1 MEILL
6 LQSNFLERMQDTLA
20 EQSGMFI
27 ATLPRV
33 IGAILLIVIGRW
45 ISRLLARIVRKL
57 LEKVGVDKL
66 AAKLNEIDLI
76 HKSKLQLVPSK
87 LVSTIV
93 YYILFFIVI
102 LIATDVLGMQAISD
116 MMNNVLAYI
125 PSLVSAL
132 LVFFVGILLADF
144 LKRIVQTT
152 CNSLGIPAASLIANV
167 VFYFLFLNVAMIT
180 LSQARVQTA
189 FIEENLSIILGGVVL
204 AFAIGYGF
212 ASRPVLSNL
221 LAAYY
226 NKGKVSIGDRIVIE
240 GVEGDIIAM
249 DNSTIT
255 VQAGEIMTIVPLHK
269 LSTETYQLTKKEQP
283 EEEASD
289 NQ

>member
-6 LQSNFLERMQDTLA
+6 LQSSFLEKMKDTLA

-33 IGAILLIVIGRW
+33 IGAILLIIIGRW
-45 ISRLLARIVRKL
+45 ISRLMAKVVRKL
-57 LEKVGVDKL
+57 LEKMGVDKL

-76 HKSKLQLVPSK
+76 HKSNIELVPSK
-87 LVSTIV
+87 VVSAIV

-102 LIATDVLGMQAISD
+102 LIATDVLGMQAITD

-180 LSQARVQTA
+180 LSQARVQTS

-226 NKGKVSIGDRIVIE
+226 NKGKVSIGDYIVIE
-240 GVEGDIIAM
+240 GITGEIIAM
-249 DNSTIT
+249 DNSTFT
-255 VQAGEIMTIVPLHK
+255 VESGETMTVVPLHK
-269 LSTETYQLTKKEQP
+269 LSTEAYQLIKKKETPQQ
-283 EEEASD
+283 EATEK
-289 NQ
+289 

>member
-1 MEILL
+1 METLL
-6 LQSNFLERMQDTLA
+6 LQSSFLEQMQTTLA
-20 EQSGMFI
+20 EQSGIFI

-33 IGAILLIVIGRW
+33 IGAIALVIIGRW
-45 ISRLLARIVRKL
+45 ICRILARVTRKL
-57 LEKVGVDKL
+57 LKKIGVDRL
-66 AAKLNEIDLI
+66 AEKLNEIDLI
-76 HKSKLQLVPSK
+76 HKSKIDLVPSK
-87 LVSTIV
+87 VVSKIV

-102 LIATDVLGMQAISD
+102 LIATDVLGMQAITD
-116 MMNNVLAYI
+116 MMNNVLSYI
-125 PSLVSAL
+125 PSLISAV

-212 ASRPVLSNL
+212 ASRTVLANL
-221 LAAYY
+221 LTAYY
-226 NKGKVSIGDRIVIE
+226 NKGKVKVGDHIVIE
-240 GVEGDIIAM
+240 GVEGEIKAM
-249 DNSTIT
+249 DNSSFTVDTNGVKTI
-255 VQAGEIMTIVPLHK
+255 IPLHK
-269 LSTETYQLTKKEQP
+269 LSTEKYQISKKEQK
-283 EEEASD
+283 EEPTETE
-289 NQ
+289 